1 MDLGFARRSNAAQ
14 AKATA
19 ALDLVS
25 LLSQIAA
32 RQSQT
37 PTARAT
43 AAGETYENVAL
54 SMHPEIERF
63 APRADRKTIGNAVF
77 SFSQEV
83 AHAIRTQSQPS

>member
-1 MDLGFARRSNAAQ
+1 MDLGFARRTNAAQ

-19 ALDLVS
+19 ALDLAS
-25 LLSQIAA
+25 LLSQIAD
-32 RQSQT
+32 RQSLT
-37 PTARAT
+37 PTARAS
-43 AAGETYENVAL
+43 AALDVPENAPM

-83 AHAIRTQSQPS
+83 ANALRA

>member
-1 MDLGFARRSNAAQ
+1 MDLGFARRNNAAQ
-14 AKATA
+14 ARANA
-19 ALDLVS
+19 ALDLAS

-32 RQSQT
+32 RQSST

-43 AAGETYENVAL
+43 AAVETQANMQM

-63 APRADRKTIGNAVF
+63 VPRADRKTIGNAVF

-83 AHAIRTQSQPS
+83 ANAIRA

>member
-1 MDLGFARRSNAAQ
+1 MDLGFARRTNAAQ

-19 ALDLVS
+19 ALDLAS

-37 PTARAT
+37 PTARASAT
-43 AAGETYENVAL
+43 GETHENVAM

-63 APRADRKTIGNAVF
+63 APRADRKAIGNAVF

-83 AHAIRTQSQPS
+83 ANAIRG